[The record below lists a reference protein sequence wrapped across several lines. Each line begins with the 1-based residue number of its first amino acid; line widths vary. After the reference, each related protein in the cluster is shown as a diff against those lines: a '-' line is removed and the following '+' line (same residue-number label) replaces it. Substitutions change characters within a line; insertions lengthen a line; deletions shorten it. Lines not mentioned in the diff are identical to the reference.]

1 VLSDE
6 DFHRYTS
13 ALERNGFFGP
23 CSWYMNAERNIAFAR
38 EAKSGG
44 RLSLPVLFLH
54 AAYDYICATIDTRLA
69 EPMRENCRDL
79 TEATVASGHRQS
91 QEKPMEVNAAL
102 ARWLAVKFPQ
112 LWPR

>member
-1 VLSDE
+1 LSPIN
-6 DFHRYTS
+6 FHRYTS

-54 AAYDYICATIDTRLA
+54 AAFDYICATFDTRLA

-79 TEATVASGHRQS
+79 TDARVASGHRLS

-112 LWPR
+112 LSPR